1 LLIVSKNNQ
10 IKLNMTLTKHNKRR
24 KEMTHTQQK
33 FNAVQYKQTTREQ
46 WNSAAEA
53 WHRWAPLLSRWL
65 GPATETMLDMCGVTN
80 GSRVLDVAAGAGEQ
94 TLTVAKRIGET
105 GHVLATDIS
114 PNILEFAHTSAK
126 LAGFNNVRTQVLDG
140 ENLTELEA
148 DPFDAVISRVGLI
161 YFPDQQKALHGM
173 KQQLRNDGKVAAM
186 VYSTAERNPFFSI
199 PVSIIRRRANL
210 PAPLPGQPGPF
221 SLGGE
226 GSLEKAFA
234 DAGFRNIEV
243 KTINAPVRLTS
254 AAECL
259 QFEQESFGALHQ
271 MLSGLSDAEQDEAW
285 NEIEE
290 ALGQFE
296 TNGQFEGPCEIMVAV
311 GAK

>member
-1 LLIVSKNNQ
+1 
-10 IKLNMTLTKHNKRR
+10 MNK
-24 KEMTHTQQK
+24 QPPK
-33 FNAVQYKQTTREQ
+33 FDPNQYKHTTLQQ
-46 WNSAAEA
+46 WNTAAEA
-53 WHRWAPLLSRWL
+53 WHRWSPLLSRWL
-65 GPATETMLDMCGVTN
+65 GPATETMLDMCDITA

-94 TLTVAKRIGET
+94 TLTVARRIGDT

-114 PNILEFAHTSAK
+114 PAILGYADTAAN
-126 LAGFNNVRTQVLDG
+126 LAGFRNVRTQVLDG
-140 ENLTELEA
+140 EQLAELDA

-161 YFPDQQKALHGM
+161 YFPNQQKALTGM
-173 KQQLRNDGKVAAM
+173 KQQLRDEGKVAAM
-186 VYSTAERNPFFSI
+186 VYSTAEQNPFFSI

-210 PAPLPGQPGPF
+210 PPPLPGQPGPF
-221 SLGGE
+221 SLGAE
-226 GSLEKAFA
+226 GSLEKAFSQ
-234 DAGFRNIEV
+234 AGFRNIEV
-243 KTINAPVRLTS
+243 EAINAPVRVSS

-296 TNGQFEGPCEIMVAV
+296 SNGQFEGPCEMLVAV
-311 GAK
+311 GTK